1 MTSNNLAVDDVS
13 STSDRS
19 RKNSTAGPSRKNS
32 SPFKPTSELEVVKG
46 QLEEQIRL
54 TAFYKNRGD
63 EFNRKNM
70 ALERLNKDMVEQKA
84 FKFLKVDKGE
94 ALKEEEMVEQ
104 SMKKITEQEN
114 TMMKSRLD

>member
-19 RKNSTAGPSRKNS
+19 RKNSTAGQSRKNS
-32 SPFKPTSELEVVKG
+32 TPFKPTSELEVVKG

-70 ALERLNKDMVEQKA
+70 ALEKLNKDMVEQKA

>member
-19 RKNSTAGPSRKNS
+19 RKNSTTGPSRKNS

-94 ALKEEEMVEQ
+94 ALKEE
-104 SMKKITEQEN
+104 
-114 TMMKSRLD
+114 